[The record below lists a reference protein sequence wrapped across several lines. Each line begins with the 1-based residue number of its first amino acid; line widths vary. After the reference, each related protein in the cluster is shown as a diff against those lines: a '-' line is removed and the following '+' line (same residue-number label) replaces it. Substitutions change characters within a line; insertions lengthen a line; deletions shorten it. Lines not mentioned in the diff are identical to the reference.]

1 LYGGP
6 IHLMRAIFE
15 TMVSHGY
22 PPHFAYGK
30 DIRSLRSVVDVMDQ
44 VGIKAYFS
52 ERSSRT

>member
-1 LYGGP
+1 
-6 IHLMRAIFE
+6 MRAIFE